1 MSGRNQYGDDDHR
14 RTFTA
19 CRTTGPGLALGTRGR
34 RPGVAGRNDP
44 VVSGGCA
51 AITRRHAECA
61 LAGRHDFVGAFRA
74 FHERCGGQHVGH
86 GHGERRNAAGTKRKK
101 RRPGTIKSLSC
112 GPRRG
117 GRTLDSSPCGSVP
130 GGFEMK
136 ILIADDEAVSRRM
149 LQRLLTKWGYE
160 VVTVADGK
168 TAWEHLKSPDA
179 PRMALLDWM
188 MPGQNGVDV
197 CREMRK
203 QRPAPYTYILLLT
216 AKDAK
221 ESVVEGLESGADDYL
236 TKPFHPQ
243 ELRARLRVGIRLLNL
258 EDTLVEAREA
268 MRFKATHDA
277 LTGVWN
283 RGTILET
290 LDREITRSRREGA
303 SLGVLLGDVDRFK
316 SVNDIYGHL
325 TGDQVLREATR
336 RMQASVRPYDA
347 VGRYGGE
354 EFLVFLP
361 GCDAAETAAKAEQLR
376 ATIEQQPMET
386 PSGPLRITI
395 SLGGVANANW
405 PDNNAN
411 QLLQMIDAALYRA
424 KEEGRN
430 RGGMAGAGGNGGGP
444 TPPL

>member
-1 MSGRNQYGDDDHR
+1 
-14 RTFTA
+14 
-19 CRTTGPGLALGTRGR
+19 
-34 RPGVAGRNDP
+34 
-44 VVSGGCA
+44 
-51 AITRRHAECA
+51 
-61 LAGRHDFVGAFRA
+61 
-74 FHERCGGQHVGH
+74 
-86 GHGERRNAAGTKRKK
+86 
-101 RRPGTIKSLSC
+101 
-112 GPRRG
+112 
-117 GRTLDSSPCGSVP
+117 
-130 GGFEMK
+130 MK
-136 ILIADDEAVSRRM
+136 ILIADDEPVSRRM
-149 LQRLLTKWGYE
+149 LQRLLMKWGYE
-160 VVTVADGK
+160 VVSVTDGK
-168 TAWEHLKSPDA
+168 AAWEQLSGSDA
-179 PRMALLDWM
+179 PRIALLDWM

-197 CREMRK
+197 CREMRSH
-203 QRPAPYTYILLLT
+203 RPEPYTYILLLT

-221 ESVVEGLESGADDYL
+221 ESVVEGLEAGADDYL

-243 ELRARLRVGIRLLNL
+243 ELKARLRVGIRLLNL

-290 LDREITRSRREGA
+290 LDREITRSRRERA
-303 SLGVLLGDVDRFK
+303 SLGVLIGDVDHFK

-325 TGDQVLREATR
+325 TGDDVLREVTR

-354 EFLVFLP
+354 EFLVLLP

-376 ATIEQQPMET
+376 AAIEQQPMKT
-386 PSGPLRITI
+386 SSGPLRITI

-430 RGGMAGAGGNGGGP
+430 RAVMAGAAEHEEAHHPTLEFSSTGP
-444 TPPL
+444 AKK